1 MLIGITGTNG
11 SGKGTVVEYLVLNK
25 GYSHFSARMFILE
38 EVAKR
43 GLPQNRESTRAVAN
57 DLRKEHGP
65 SYLMER
71 LFEVAKD
78 EPKAVLESVRAIG
91 EAEFL
96 KGKGAYLFA
105 VDADRK
111 LRYERI
117 VMRGSSTDNVTFEE
131 FCAQEDIE
139 MASSDPWDMNVFG
152 VMQLSD
158 ARIENNGTLE
168 ELHTK
173 VNEALGLLIEKE
185 KKAATE

>member
-11 SGKGTVVEYLVLNK
+11 SGKGTVVEYLTMQK
-25 GYSHFSARMFILE
+25 GFSHYSARMFILE
-38 EVAKR
+38 EIRTR
-43 GLPQNRESTRAVAN
+43 GLPQNRNSTRDVAN

-71 LFEVAKD
+71 LFDTAKD
-78 EPKAVLESVRAIG
+78 EPKAVLESVRTIG

-96 KGKGAYLFA
+96 KEKGAFLFA

-111 LRYERI
+111 IRYERI
-117 VMRGSSTDNVTFEE
+117 LARGSETDHIDFDTF
-131 FCAQEDIE
+131 CLQEDRE

-152 VMQLSD
+152 VMQMSD

-168 ELHTK
+168 ELHQR
-173 VNEALGLLIEKE
+173 VDEALAKLA
-185 KKAATE
+185 KA